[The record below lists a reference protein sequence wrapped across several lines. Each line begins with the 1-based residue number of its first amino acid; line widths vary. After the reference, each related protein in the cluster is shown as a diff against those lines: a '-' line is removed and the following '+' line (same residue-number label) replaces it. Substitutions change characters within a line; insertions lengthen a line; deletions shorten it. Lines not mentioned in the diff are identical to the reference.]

1 MEISK
6 TKLNTTHGCISKN
19 FIGSFG

>member
-6 TKLNTTHGCISKN
+6 TKLPKS
-19 FIGSFG
+19 

>member
-6 TKLNTTHGCISKN
+6 TKLNTTYGCISNN
-19 FIGSFG
+19 FVGSFG

>member
-1 MEISK
+1 MKISK